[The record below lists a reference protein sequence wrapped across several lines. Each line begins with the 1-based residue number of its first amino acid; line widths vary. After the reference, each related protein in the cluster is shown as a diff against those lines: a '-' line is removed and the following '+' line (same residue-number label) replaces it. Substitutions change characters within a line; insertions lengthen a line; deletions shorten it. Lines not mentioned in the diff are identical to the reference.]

1 MIKNRAV
8 SLGCLSGF
16 VIVGGIIFAVLLA
29 FPYDSS
35 LVEVSN
41 SRDWDAY
48 KYVTLFPF
56 WIFGFV
62 FIVPGILG
70 CIAAF
75 VQNKCMYVT
84 ALVFGILAIITMAI
98 IIIVLGVGIQGVNTV
113 VQLFHTKCQTSEDK
127 CVCSDEGET
136 IITIH
141 KPCEYFEQF
150 SRIYIAM
157 FVMNIVTWIVLFAE
171 FVLCCYYT
179 CCARDHSIPYVT
191 MQPDFHGISVT
202 QVTQQSSQ
210 SGVNPTY
217 MLPAYGAPQSGQAG
231 YGAPQPGQAG
241 YGAPQYGQAG
251 YGAPQYSKA

>member
-16 VIVGGIIFAVLLA
+16 VIVGGIIFAVLSA

-35 LVEVSN
+35 LIEVKN
-41 SRDWDAY
+41 SREWDAY
-48 KYVTLFPF
+48 KYATVFPF

-70 CIAAF
+70 CVAAL

-98 IIIVLGVGIQGVNTV
+98 IIFFLGIGIQVVDASEPVFQTKCRTSGDMCFCRGGKTV
-113 VQLFHTKCQTSEDK
+113 V
-127 CVCSDEGET
+127 T
-136 IITIH
+136 IY
-141 KPCEYFEQF
+141 KPCEFFEQYP
-150 SRIYIAM
+150 RIYIAM
-157 FVMNIVTWIVLFAE
+157 FVMNIVTWIALFVE

-202 QVTQQSSQ
+202 QFTQQSSQ
-210 SGVNPTY
+210 PGVSPMY
-217 MLPAYGAPQSGQAG
+217 MLPAYGAS
-231 YGAPQPGQAG
+231 QPGQAE
-241 YGAPQYGQAG
+241 